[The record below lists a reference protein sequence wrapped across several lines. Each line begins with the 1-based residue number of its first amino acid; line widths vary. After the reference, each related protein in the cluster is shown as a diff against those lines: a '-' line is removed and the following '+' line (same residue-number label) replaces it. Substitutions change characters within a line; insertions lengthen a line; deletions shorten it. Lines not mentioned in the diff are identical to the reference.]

1 MVSWTNYSP
10 FSYSNGYCWRS
21 GHAVD
26 TVLLRGCPGS
36 FHLRRIPG
44 FHVSRPGST
53 SVRRIQSQATGSTIP
68 LQEGWEYRNSRH
80 SEPSGPDRNIE
91 ISAGRRRERMRTFL
105 LVFDDGSSGEI
116 DLRSYV
122 DSLDAGAEMYTL
134 DGHVCFLKS
143 NLSVSDLS
151 GRLLPFSG
159 SSLFF
164 IVDVTSSEYEG
175 RMLGVFWDFLKSR
188 TLESAAE

>member
-1 MVSWTNYSP
+1 MK
-10 FSYSNGYCWRS
+10 
-21 GHAVD
+21 
-26 TVLLRGCPGS
+26 
-36 FHLRRIPG
+36 
-44 FHVSRPGST
+44 
-53 SVRRIQSQATGSTIP
+53 
-68 LQEGWEYRNSRH
+68 
-80 SEPSGPDRNIE
+80 
-91 ISAGRRRERMRTFL
+91 TFL
-105 LVFDDGSSGEI
+105 LVFDDGSNPEI

-122 DSLDAGAEMYTL
+122 DSLDSGAEMYAL

-151 GRLLPFSG
+151 GRLLTFSG

-188 TLESAAE
+188 AFESAAE